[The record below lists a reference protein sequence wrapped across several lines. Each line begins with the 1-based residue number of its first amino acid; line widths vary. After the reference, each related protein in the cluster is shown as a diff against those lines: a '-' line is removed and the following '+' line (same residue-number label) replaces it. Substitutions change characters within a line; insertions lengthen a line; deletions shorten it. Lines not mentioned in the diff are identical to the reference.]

1 MSIKKRYEKLLDS
14 SIAKLTDNDK
24 TVGMRLKIYD
34 MEYDTYVYFD
44 FSTSVVKSSE
54 IKTFLKERLA
64 DFQSLPLCKRVV
76 RKEIVDGK
84 EVDMCYAMTQE
95 EYDNK
100 LVISE
105 FKSEQEAHGYLSLMM
120 KIYAWKTSPLE
131 F

>member
-44 FSTSVVKSSE
+44 FSTSVVRSSE

-64 DFQSLPLCKRVV
+64 DFQSLPLCKKVV

-120 KIYAWKTSPLE
+120 EIYAWKTSPLE